1 MRRQIFIPFFL
12 ICLICLPLTAFFVG
26 CGGGGGS
33 GSSDSGD
40 LGTFSLNVTDAKP
53 VLPENT
59 ESVLVTF
66 EEVHVHKAGEGW
78 TTLPLAQEP
87 YTIDLLKFQQGKTTE
102 LVPPVSLEPGK
113 YTQIRIVV
121 SSAQLITDT
130 KAHSLDVPSGN
141 LKTDTQFDFQV
152 EGGGAVDIT
161 LDFDLSRSIVVTGQQ
176 PPTYKLKPVLHIN
189 QTQEA
194 ATIRGQITENAF
206 VTHDC
211 DEATVT
217 VFWDKDLDGNVDIDH
232 SEDEVYTQVV
242 VAGNGPAT
250 FSIFW
255 LVPEQ
260 GYIVQFEM
268 DGNNEDPEF
277 EETLSPG
284 DLPAGAVYDLDP
296 Y

>member
-1 MRRQIFIPFFL
+1 MRRKIFIPFFL

-87 YTIDLLKFQQGKTTE
+87 YTIDLLQFQEGNTTE
-102 LVPPVSLEPGK
+102 LVPPVSLESGT

-121 SSAQLITDT
+121 SHAEIVIHGNAYPVTI
-130 KAHSLDVPSGN
+130 PSGN

-206 VTHDC
+206 VTHNC

-232 SEDEVYTQVV
+232 SDDEVYTQVV
-242 VAGNGPAT
+242 VAGNGSAT

-268 DGNNEDPEF
+268 DGNDEDPEF